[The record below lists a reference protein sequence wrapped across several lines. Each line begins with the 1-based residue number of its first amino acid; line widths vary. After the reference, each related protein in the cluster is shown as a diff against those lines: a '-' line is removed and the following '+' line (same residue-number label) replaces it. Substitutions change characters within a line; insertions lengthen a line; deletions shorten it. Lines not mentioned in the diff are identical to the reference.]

1 MIFCYSFFGIAIGLL
16 NGFFGSGGGILAVAL
31 LEKKG
36 LSPRQAH
43 ATSIALILPLS
54 IISLGVYY
62 LRGNLSLGQS
72 LFFFVPALLGS
83 VWRRMVLKKDSCFSA
98 ENQFFHSD
106 FVQRRKNP
114 AHIKEK
120 ILMDFLYSLSLLY
133 FFPLW

>member
-1 MIFCYSFFGIAIGLL
+1 MNNAPSFWKNIQRRSISVVGGDFLLFFFGIAIGLL

-62 LRGNLSLGQS
+62 FRGNLSLGQS

-83 VWRRMVLKKDSCFSA
+83 VCGAWCLKRIPVFLLKISFSILILYSA
-98 ENQFFHSD
+98 
-106 FVQRRKNP
+106 
-114 AHIKEK
+114 AK
-120 ILMDFLYSLSLLY
+120 ILLT
-133 FFPLW
+133 

>member
-1 MIFCYSFFGIAIGLL
+1 MNNAPSFWKNIQRRIISFLGGDFLLFFFGIAIGLL

-83 VWRRMVLKKDSCFSA
+83 VCGAWCLKRIPVFLLKISFSILILYSA
-98 ENQFFHSD
+98 
-106 FVQRRKNP
+106 
-114 AHIKEK
+114 AK
-120 ILMDFLYSLSLLY
+120 ILLT
-133 FFPLW
+133 

>member
-1 MIFCYSFFGIAIGLL
+1 LLFFFGIAIGIL

-83 VWRRMVLKKDSCFSA
+83 VCGAWCL
-98 ENQFFHSD
+98 
-106 FVQRRKNP
+106 
-114 AHIKEK
+114 
-120 ILMDFLYSLSLLY
+120 
-133 FFPLW
+133 

>member
-1 MIFCYSFFGIAIGLL
+1 MGGDFLLFFFGIAIGLL

-72 LFFFVPALLGS
+72 LFFFVPAFLGS
-83 VWRRMVLKKDSCFSA
+83 VCGAWCLKRIPVFLLKISFSILILYSA
-98 ENQFFHSD
+98 
-106 FVQRRKNP
+106 
-114 AHIKEK
+114 AK
-120 ILMDFLYSLSLLY
+120 ILLT
-133 FFPLW
+133 

>member
-1 MIFCYSFFGIAIGLL
+1 MQRRRISFLGGDFLLFFFGIAIGLL

-83 VWRRMVLKKDSCFSA
+83 VCGAWCLKRIPVFLLKISFSILILYSA
-98 ENQFFHSD
+98 
-106 FVQRRKNP
+106 
-114 AHIKEK
+114 AK
-120 ILMDFLYSLSLLY
+120 ILLT
-133 FFPLW
+133 